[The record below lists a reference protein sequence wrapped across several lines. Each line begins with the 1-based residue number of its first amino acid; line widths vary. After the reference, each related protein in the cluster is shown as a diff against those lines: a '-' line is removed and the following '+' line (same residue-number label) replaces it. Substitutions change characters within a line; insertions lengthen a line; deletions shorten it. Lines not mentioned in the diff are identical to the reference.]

1 MSIYE
6 LGNDGEKCAL
16 EPYVHQNQMYCVK
29 GKSLNNLLDKL
40 KERGHFK
47 TMKIIGKLVLVVRP
61 DLFEICYKP
70 KRPQGTDVE
79 SVMDIQSLLSSTDS
93 LGLTLL
99 HRAAF
104 YGDTEVI
111 KQIIKKSNRNLEGQ
125 QALLNCIVGGNG
137 GNGLSLTPLFV
148 ASIRGHENVCSQ
160 LLTLFQKEQ
169 ISTFRDSLLEA
180 GLFLNVE
187 PLKLICSRA
196 KKILGESFFIK
207 LFEWDYK
214 HEVLVT
220 RFNV

>member
-1 MSIYE
+1 M
-6 LGNDGEKCAL
+6 
-16 EPYVHQNQMYCVK
+16 
-29 GKSLNNLLDKL
+29 
-40 KERGHFK
+40 
-47 TMKIIGKLVLVVRP
+47 
-61 DLFEICYKP
+61 
-70 KRPQGTDVE
+70 
-79 SVMDIQSLLSSTDS
+79 
-93 LGLTLL
+93 

-148 ASIRGHENVCSQ
+148 ASIRGHSNVCR
-160 LLTLFQKEQ
+160 LLLFIIATLFQKVQ
-169 ISTFRDSLLEA
+169 MPIFKDSSLLEA
-180 GLFLNVE
+180 GLFLDVE
-187 PLKLICSRA
+187 ALKLICTSI
-196 KKILGESFFIK
+196 KNTLGESFFIK